1 MKYGFANFWKEAMSA
16 SLIGR
21 LGSSAF
27 RLFHDSGIDVARGLV
42 LLYGIGTWALPS
54 WDPKTRWSNL

>member
-1 MKYGFANFWKEAMSA
+1 MSA

-27 RLFHDSGIDVARGLV
+27 RPFHDCGDGVARGLM
-42 LLYGIGTWALPS
+42 LLYGIGA
-54 WDPKTRWSNL
+54 

>member
-1 MKYGFANFWKEAMSA
+1 MSA

-27 RLFHDSGIDVARGLV
+27 RQSTTAVIEVARGLV
-42 LLYGIGTWALPS
+42 LLYGIGT
-54 WDPKTRWSNL
+54 